1 MDAKSLEMLEFPRVR
16 EILAGFTSFSASRD
30 LAMSLRPSADLEL
43 VSLLLTQSTEARRL
57 LAANPG
63 FSIGAASDVRE
74 AAEMAARGKILE
86 PQTLVD
92 IQMTLAAAC
101 RLHSNLAKA
110 SGEFPSLWG
119 IAERIVLLPRLEEN
133 VARCIDAAG
142 DLLDSAS
149 AKLADLRRQL
159 KAKRQQL
166 LDRLDGII
174 KSAKGQRVVQ
184 EPLITE
190 RGGRYV
196 ISVRTELQR
205 ELKGIVHDV
214 SNTGATVFVEPWMTV
229 DLGNERRQL
238 AIEEQREVERILAA
252 LSADVGANR
261 AAISENV
268 ALLAELDLALAKARY
283 AERARATEPVIVG
296 EIIGDCAGQMGTL
309 RLIEARHP
317 LLKGK
322 AVPLSVEIGK
332 DFSALIITGPN
343 TGGKTVAL
351 KTIGLLT
358 LMAQSGMPIPA
369 SENSCIPI
377 FDGVFADIGDEQSI
391 EQTLSTFSWHMGNIV
406 RIIETSTPR
415 SLVLLDELGISTD
428 PNEGAALA
436 RAILLHFLSKR
447 TFVVATTHFSDL
459 KVFAH
464 MTPGMQNA
472 SLEFDPVTLTP
483 TYHLTLGIPGGSNAL
498 ATALR
503 LGLPAEIIASAREML
518 TTDSAEIEKLLTDL
532 TSEKLRTRALH
543 SDLEEEKARAAD
555 LRSRLEHELQRL
567 REREQSMLRET
578 RDRLAE
584 EAARLYKDIRQA
596 SSEMKRA
603 RSKESIE
610 RAQEALNAAR
620 EQIQAWQTQSSD
632 EGVRSIVVGDDV
644 RLRGTSQRGTVV
656 SLRDSQIEVHVG
668 RSKVRMNIADVEEVK
683 PSRGKVFAS
692 EDVHSAEP
700 MIGGGIPRSRHPQMP
715 TSRQESDDLHS
726 ANTLPESFTIRK
738 PPRGKTRLLELDLR
752 GKRAGEIE
760 RQLDSYLNDAS
771 LAGLTDGRIIHGFG
785 SGTVRGIV
793 REMLASH
800 PLVRSFRPGGWGE
813 GGDGVTIVVL
823 Q

>member
-1 MDAKSLEMLEFPRVR
+1 MDEKSLEMLEFPKVR

-30 LAMSLRPSADLEL
+30 LAVSLHPSTDPEL

-57 LAANPG
+57 LATNPG

-74 AAEMAARGKILE
+74 AAEMAARGKILD

-92 IQMTLAAAC
+92 IQMTLAAAR
-101 RLHSNLAKA
+101 RLRAGLAKA
-110 SGEFPSLWG
+110 ASEFPSLWG
-119 IAERIVLLPRLEEN
+119 IAERIVLLPRLEEDI
-133 VARCIDAAG
+133 ARCIDATG

-149 AKLADLRRQL
+149 AQLADLRRQL

-190 RGGRYV
+190 REGRYV
-196 ISVRTELQR
+196 IPVRAELQK
-205 ELKGIVHDV
+205 EFKGIVHDV

-252 LSADVGANR
+252 LSADVGANQ

-268 ALLAELDLALAKARY
+268 ALIAELDLALAKARY
-283 AERARATEPVIVG
+283 ADRARATEPVIVG
-296 EIIGDCAGQMGTL
+296 EIIGDCAGQMGAL
-309 RLIEARHP
+309 RLVEARHP

-322 AVPLSVEIGK
+322 AVPLSLEIGN
-332 DFSALIITGPN
+332 DFSTLIITGPN

-377 FDGVFADIGDEQSI
+377 FDSVFADIGDEQSI
-391 EQTLSTFSWHMGNIV
+391 EQTLSTFSWHIGNIV
-406 RIIETSTPR
+406 RIIETSTR
-415 SLVLLDELGISTD
+415 KSLVLLDELGTSTD

-447 TFVVATTHFSDL
+447 ALVVATTHFSDL

-464 MTPGMQNA
+464 ATPGMQNA
-472 SLEFDPVTLTP
+472 SLEFDPVTLAP
-483 TYHLTLGIPGGSNAL
+483 TYHLTLGIPGGSNAM

-503 LGLPAEIIASAREML
+503 LGLPGEIIASAREML
-518 TTDSAEIEKLLTDL
+518 TTDTAEVEKLLKDL
-532 TSEKLRTRALH
+532 TSEKQRTRALH
-543 SDLEEEKARAAD
+543 SDLEEQKTRTAD
-555 LRSRLEHELQRL
+555 LRSRLEHELERL
-567 REREQSMLRET
+567 REREQSILRET

-584 EAARLYKDIRQA
+584 EAARLHKDIRQA
-596 SSEMKRA
+596 SSELRKA

-610 RAQEALNAAR
+610 RAQEVLKSAR
-620 EQIQAWQTQSSD
+620 EQIQTWQTQSTD
-632 EGVRSIVVGDDV
+632 EGV
-644 RLRGTSQRGTVV
+644 
-656 SLRDSQIEVHVG
+656 
-668 RSKVRMNIADVEEVK
+668 
-683 PSRGKVFAS
+683 
-692 EDVHSAEP
+692 
-700 MIGGGIPRSRHPQMP
+700 GGIVI
-715 TSRQESDDLHS
+715 HS
-726 ANTLPESFTIRK
+726 KSATVKK
-738 PPRGKTRLLELDLR
+738 PPGGRARLLELDLR

-771 LAGLTDGRIIHGFG
+771 LAQLTEGRIIHGFG
-785 SGTVRGIV
+785 TGTVRQIV

-800 PLVRSFRPGGWGE
+800 PLVSSFRPGELRE

-823 Q
+823 